1 MVEATKNNQENPC
14 KIIPSVRAEHQ
25 RVLKCKGFAN
35 PSVSDVYWQ
44 LTAVQIHAQAGQST
58 AAVLGDGCQF
68 ALPIATARSSPK
80 LALTYGMTALT

>member
-1 MVEATKNNQENPC
+1 M
-14 KIIPSVRAEHQ
+14 IILTSASPYCCFFLWKRAEHQ

-58 AAVLGDGCQF
+58 AAVLG
-68 ALPIATARSSPK
+68 
-80 LALTYGMTALT
+80 TYSVFKIIVIIMVIS